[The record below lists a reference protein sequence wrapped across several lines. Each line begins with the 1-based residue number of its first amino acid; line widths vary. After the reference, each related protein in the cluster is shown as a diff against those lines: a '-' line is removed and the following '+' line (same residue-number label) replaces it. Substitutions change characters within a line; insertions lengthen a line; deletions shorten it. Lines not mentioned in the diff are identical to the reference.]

1 MRALRTQMSAR
12 FSNYH
17 AMKSRLSRLV
27 TAANQNTKYEERRAK
42 KKGPRIKPFVD
53 GGLFLRSSLFA
64 LRSLHFLVTRR
75 RTASRLQ
82 STKNEKNPTSAH
94 RVRRHLL
101 DFQILPRDP
110 NAASLNSGTDR
121 WSSAAPG
128 LFSS

>member
-27 TAANQNTKYEERRAK
+27 TAAHQIQSTKYEERRAK

-53 GGLFLRSSLFA
+53 GGLFLRS
-64 LRSLHFLVTRR
+64 LHFLVTRR
-75 RTASRLQ
+75 RTANRMQ

-94 RVRRHLL
+94 RVRRHPLV
-101 DFQILPRDP
+101 FQILP
-110 NAASLNSGTDR
+110 
-121 WSSAAPG
+121 
-128 LFSS
+128 